1 MGSFMCSGVVG
12 LMVGLAAALWYLP
25 ASGRKLRDNIM
36 RVLRRTTRGLQTQV
50 EAVVPADPI
59 AESIAQGKAAAR
71 RRRDEL
77 GLV

>member
-1 MGSFMCSGVVG
+1 MGSFICSGVVG
-12 LMVGLAAALWYLP
+12 LIVGLAAALWYLP

-36 RVLRRTTRGLQTQV
+36 RVVRRTTRSLQTQV
-50 EAVVPADPI
+50 EAAVPADPV

-77 GLV
+77 GLG